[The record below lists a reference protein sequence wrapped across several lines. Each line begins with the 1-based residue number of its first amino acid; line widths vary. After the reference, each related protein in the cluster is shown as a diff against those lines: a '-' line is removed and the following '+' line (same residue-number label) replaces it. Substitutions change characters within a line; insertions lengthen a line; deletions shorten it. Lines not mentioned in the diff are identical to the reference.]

1 MGLFP
6 FWENFTASIIDYGM
20 STYSNIEPWVYPFIF
35 LGIIGF
41 IYAGVKSLTA
51 AIVGIIIIFATFVG
65 TGIFEETYETNL
77 FFYIIAIVGIA
88 MLILAALLL
97 GRDR

>member
-1 MGLFP
+1 MPYFP
-6 FWENFTASIIDYGM
+6 YWENFTSSIIDYAR
-20 STYSNIEPWVYPFIF
+20 SAYVDVEPWFYPMLF

-41 IYAGVKSLTA
+41 IYAGMKSLVA
-51 AIVGIIIIFATFVG
+51 AVVGIIIIFATFVG

-88 MLILAALLL
+88 MLIFAVILK
-97 GRDR
+97 GRDK